1 MKRRSCLSF
10 SLALI
15 ALGGVLI
22 ASPASGMEDSAA
34 QYFPLTV
41 GNRWVYESTEYPD
54 DRVTDESWEVLR
66 EEEDALVVRVIPG
79 SLGGNG
85 FELFFVPTPSG
96 IRRSMYEPD
105 LLDNT
110 IPKFPF
116 ILKSPSP
123 AGATWRNK
131 EGHFGVTA
139 IDKKLIVPAGT
150 FQHCVEITYKNTSET
165 VTIVTHYAP
174 GVGVVMRNE
183 TFPHVEGSFSIH
195 PTLKDRVVLKL
206 KEWQVAASGS

>member
-1 MKRRSCLSF
+1 MKRTSFLSF
-10 SLALI
+10 SSALI
-15 ALGGVLI
+15 ALGGLLI
-22 ASPASGMEDSAA
+22 VSPAAGMEDSAA
-34 QYFPLTV
+34 QYFPLSI

-66 EEEDALVVRVIPG
+66 GEEDSLVVRVIPG

-96 IRRSMYEPD
+96 IRRSMYKPD
-105 LLDNT
+105 SLDNT
-110 IPKFPF
+110 IAKFPF
-116 ILKSPSP
+116 ILKSPLP

-131 EGHFGVTA
+131 EGHFEVTA
-139 IDKKLIVPAGT
+139 VDKKLIVPAGT

-165 VTIVTHYAP
+165 VTIVTHCAP
-174 GVGVVMRNE
+174 GVGVVMRDE
-183 TFPHVEGSFSIH
+183 AFPHVEGSFSIH

-206 KEWQVAASGS
+206 KEWQVSASG